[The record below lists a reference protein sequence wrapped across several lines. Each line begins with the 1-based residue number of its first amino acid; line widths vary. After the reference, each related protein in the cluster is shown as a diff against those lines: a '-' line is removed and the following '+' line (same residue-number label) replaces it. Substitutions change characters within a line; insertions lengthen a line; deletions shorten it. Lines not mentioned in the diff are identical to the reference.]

1 MLSFTRHTSS
11 NFLVEKLKK
20 ESAFMF
26 VNITEGIKQPEN
38 RRAFFLTLNFDNSGF
53 LPACGLGGRP
63 SSRSLHVTGS

>member
-26 VNITEGIKQPEN
+26 VNITEGFKQPEN
-38 RRAFFLTLNFDNSGF
+38 RRAFF
-53 LPACGLGGRP
+53 PY
-63 SSRSLHVTGS
+63 